1 MADPESNKPR
11 PIKKQLSSGK
21 LLLDDTGWLAPL
33 NKMVWKTPNAML
45 YVMLVIDTV
54 VYFVVKQGGFSTGS
68 VRANDRRASSSLS
81 QPATRDSA
89 PSSPRASTAVLQS
102 SPVDRNAVDVHEH
115 RTSPRH
121 PPNRSPRA
129 CPDPFPLLVSSE
141 LAAKPTLPRC
151 ATRVSSSARRWSRCS

>member
-21 LLLDDTGWLAPL
+21 LLLDDTGWLGPL
-33 NKMVWKTPNAML
+33 NKMVWKAPNAML
-45 YVMLVIDTV
+45 YVMLVIGTV
-54 VYFVVKQGGFSTGS
+54 VYFAVKQGGFSTGS

-102 SPVDRNAVDVHEH
+102 SPVDRNK
-115 RTSPRH
+115 RRG
-121 PPNRSPRA
+121 RPRA
-129 CPDPFPLLVSSE
+129 PNVTASPPE
-141 LAAKPTLPRC
+141 PLAASVP
-151 ATRVSSSARRWSRCS
+151 

>member
-33 NKMVWKTPNAML
+33 NRMVWKTPNALL
-45 YVMLVIDTV
+45 YVMLVIGTV
-54 VYFVVKQGGFSTGS
+54 VYFAVKQGGFSTGS
-68 VRANDRRASSSLS
+68 VRANERRASSSLS

-102 SPVDRNAVDVHEH
+102 SPVDRNK
-115 RTSPRH
+115 RRG
-121 PPNRSPRA
+121 RPRA
-129 CPDPFPLLVSSE
+129 PDVTASPPE
-141 LAAKPTLPRC
+141 PLAASVP
-151 ATRVSSSARRWSRCS
+151 